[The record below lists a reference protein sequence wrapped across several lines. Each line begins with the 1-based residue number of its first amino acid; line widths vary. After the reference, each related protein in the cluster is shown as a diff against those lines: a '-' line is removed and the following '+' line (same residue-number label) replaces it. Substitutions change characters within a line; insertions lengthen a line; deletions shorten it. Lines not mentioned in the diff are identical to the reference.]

1 MGGPV
6 VIVRNPTQAWM
17 RSFRSFEDHLHI
29 DVIAIVVGGA
39 ERTVGGAERTVA
51 GRAWPRKTSDMFDA
65 AMRMPERYPEYD
77 KILCLP
83 SRPVTSPISA
93 LFEIIKP
100 GAINVFF
107 DDRSA
112 WGIVAS
118 DHESIAACRER
129 KTFDPVRFDVFGI
142 VPRLEI
148 DSKCVT
154 LYVNHHDDASEDV
167 ARRDFRDWP
176 FVSHVRMPTTPI
188 LENVQYCSDLLLSR
202 KREWENQAFVGT
214 IAYSAMQKLWFRD
227 PIDFST
233 VPASTDVIALYP
245 GDDRRRRRIDLIKH
259 GEAMHPGFARVWTLV
274 MDALD
279 VPEAFRNPEPF
290 FSNYFMMTPANFERF
305 CAFMQRVWNAV
316 QENDATYEALYRES
330 ASYVIG
336 KMTTKMLMDM
346 YGVPQYPFF
355 TFVFERLCP
364 VFCAMEGLEV
374 HFYFRANLD
383 I

>member
-1 MGGPV
+1 MSGHV

-29 DVIAIVVGGA
+29 DVIAIVVGSTCSPA
-39 ERTVGGAERTVA
+39 ERV
-51 GRAWPRKTSDMFDA
+51 WPRKTSDMFDA

-93 LFEIIKP
+93 LFEIMKP

-129 KTFDPVRFDVFGI
+129 KTFDPVRFDVFGT

-214 IAYSAMQKLWFRD
+214 IAYSAMRKLWFQD

-259 GEAMHPGFARVWTLV
+259 GEAMHPGFERVWTLV
-274 MDALD
+274 MDTLD

-290 FSNYFMMTPANFERF
+290 FSNYFMMAPAHFERF
-305 CAFMQRVWNAV
+305 CAFMRRTWDAV

-330 ASYVIG
+330 ASYVG
-336 KMTTKMLMDM
+336 RMTTKMLMDM
-346 YGVPQYPFF
+346 YGVPRYPFF

-374 HFYFRANLD
+374 HFYFRPANLD

>member
-1 MGGPV
+1 MGRPV
-6 VIVRNPTQAWM
+6 VIVRNPTREWV

-29 DVIAIVVGGA
+29 DVVAIVVGAGA
-39 ERTVGGAERTVA
+39 ERAVIE
-51 GRAWPRKTSDMFDA
+51 RAWPRKTSDMHDA
-65 AMRMPERYPEYD
+65 ASRMRERYPEYD

-83 SRPVTSPISA
+83 SLPVTSPISA
-93 LFEIIKP
+93 LFEIMKP

-112 WGIVAS
+112 WGIFAS
-118 DHESIAACRER
+118 DAAACRVR
-129 KTFDPVRFDVFGI
+129 KTFDPVHFDVFGTT
-142 VPRLEI
+142 PRLEI

-188 LENVQYCSDLLLSR
+188 LENVQYCSDFLLSR
-202 KREWENQAFVGT
+202 KAEWTSKAFVGT
-214 IAYSAMQKLWFRD
+214 IAYSAMRKLWFRD

-245 GDDRRRRRIDLIKH
+245 GDNRKRRIDLVEH
-259 GEAMHPGFARVWTLV
+259 GEAMHRGFARVWAMV
-274 MDALD
+274 MDTLD

-290 FSNYFMMTPANFERF
+290 FSNYFMMAPAHFERF
-305 CAFMQRVWNAV
+305 CAFMRRAWTLV
-316 QENDATYEALYRES
+316 QEDDATYEALYRES
-330 ASYVIG
+330 ASYPGGIPKDVLI
-336 KMTTKMLMDM
+336 DM
-346 YGVPQYPFF
+346 YGVPWYPFF

-364 VFCAMEGLEV
+364 VFCAMEGLDV
-374 HFYFRANLD
+374 HFYFRPANFD

>member
-17 RSFRSFEDHLHI
+17 RSFRSFKDHLHI
-29 DVIAIVVGGA
+29 DVLAIVVGSTCSPS
-39 ERTVGGAERTVA
+39 ERV
-51 GRAWPRKTSDMFDA
+51 WPRKTSDMFDA

-77 KILCLP
+77 KILCLS

-93 LFEIIKP
+93 LFEIMKP
-100 GAINVFF
+100 GGINVFF

-188 LENVQYCSDLLLSR
+188 LENVQSCSDLLLSR

-214 IAYSAMQKLWFRD
+214 IAYSAMRKLWFQD

-245 GDDRRRRRIDLIKH
+245 GDDHRRRRIDLIKH

-305 CAFMQRVWNAV
+305 CAFMQRVWNVV
-316 QENDATYEALYRES
+316 QEDDATYEALYRES
-330 ASYVIG
+330 ASYVG
-336 KMTTKMLMDM
+336 RMTTKMLMDM

-374 HFYFRANLD
+374 HFYLRPANLD

>member
-1 MGGPV
+1 
-6 VIVRNPTQAWM
+6 
-17 RSFRSFEDHLHI
+17 
-29 DVIAIVVGGA
+29 
-39 ERTVGGAERTVA
+39 
-51 GRAWPRKTSDMFDA
+51 
-65 AMRMPERYPEYD
+65 MPERYPEYD

-290 FSNYFMMTPANFERF
+290 FSNYFMMAPAHFKRF